1 MARQRLPGEGDV
13 IRLPQPA
20 NPAPAPDAFMLCP
33 FGVSPSANPLQWL
46 CQQALYRYA
55 LEQAQAVARPSI
67 LERDL
72 LGVWN

>member
-1 MARQRLPGEGDV
+1 MARQRLSGEGDGV
-13 IRLPQPA
+13 RLPQPPLPT
-20 NPAPAPDAFMLCP
+20 PAEDAFVLCP
-33 FGVSPSANPLQWL
+33 FGASPTASPLQWL
-46 CQQALYRYA
+46 CQQAIYRYA